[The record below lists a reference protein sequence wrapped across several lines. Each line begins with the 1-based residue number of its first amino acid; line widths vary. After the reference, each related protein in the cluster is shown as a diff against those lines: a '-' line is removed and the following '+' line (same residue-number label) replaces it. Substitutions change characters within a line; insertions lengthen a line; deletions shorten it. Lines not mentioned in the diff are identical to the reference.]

1 MVNPGPGV
9 SASRASDQS
18 PGGRLSGISASSV
31 RVGRSTVRD
40 VQRRPPPPPATHA
53 PNALFERLRK
63 PQYLIPIAVVG
74 GMIAIAF
81 GIQPNSAPKAASATD
96 NVSLTA
102 RAATSPTA
110 AAASPTAKPSAQ
122 ATAPAS
128 GATTTATNAA
138 GQNQTSIAP
147 PATDQVA
154 GARGTPS
161 ATPAAPVDLSHQ
173 STQCGAIQEVAVPLS
188 VEQVISGVSVKAT
201 RAASYPIEY
210 FRCIL
215 MATGGVEAVNLA
227 QSVQKAASNGMTG
240 AVLIDLWLT
249 NSSREFGQ
257 VNLKTAQLALA
268 GQTFGPL
275 ATLGGRSEVVVSSGQ
290 GRAVTLVVTFK
301 NTVGATP
308 GPMTL
313 IVEAPLAGGKQTLGK
328 YHLFLP
334 TP

>member
-1 MVNPGPGV
+1 M
-9 SASRASDQS
+9 
-18 PGGRLSGISASSV
+18 
-31 RVGRSTVRD
+31 
-40 VQRRPPPPPATHA
+40 
-53 PNALFERLRK
+53 ERLRK

-81 GIQPNSAPKAASATD
+81 GVQPKGTPTEARSMD

-102 RAATSPTA
+102 RAVTSPTA
-110 AAASPTAKPSAQ
+110 AAVTPSPTAKPPAQ
-122 ATAPAS
+122 ATTSATGASQAAPNS
-128 GATTTATNAA
+128 TA
-138 GQNQTSIAP
+138 QNQTSIAP

-154 GARGTPS
+154 GVRGTPA
-161 ATPAAPVDLSHQ
+161 ATAIASPTPQVDLSHQ
-173 STQCGAIQEVAVPLS
+173 STQCGAVQEVAVPLS

-201 RAASYPIEY
+201 RAAAYPIEY

-227 QSVQKAASNGMTG
+227 QSVQKAANNGMTG

-257 VNLKTAQLALA
+257 VNLKTAQLSLA
-268 GQTFGPL
+268 GQTFPPL
-275 ATLGGRSEVVVSSGQ
+275 ATLGGRSEVVVSTGQ
-290 GRAVTLVVTFK
+290 GRAVTLIVTFK
-301 NTVGATP
+301 NTVGATS

-313 IVEAPLAGGKQTLGK
+313 IVDAPLAGGKPTLGK
-328 YHLFLP
+328 YQLFLP